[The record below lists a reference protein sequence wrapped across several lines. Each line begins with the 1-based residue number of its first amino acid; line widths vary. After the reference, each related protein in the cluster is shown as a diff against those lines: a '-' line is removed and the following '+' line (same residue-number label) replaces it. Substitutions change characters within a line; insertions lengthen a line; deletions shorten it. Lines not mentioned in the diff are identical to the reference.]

1 MLFAKVELGMKMAS
15 LILLSIISPF
25 GAALGLVVFRILQ
38 VRFGWTS
45 KTMVLITLTGMMFI
59 PLWGMLGFTGIVG
72 FIYPVEIF
80 VVTVYYGFFNGVIQ
94 SASRTC
100 FCDIIPP
107 GQESEFF
114 GLYEITDKGSRC
126 VERVKSRERVSEASQ
141 QLKHYFCFEPQ
152 IFLTTLTPP
161 SRSWMGPLICGVLYE
176 ITGTMRTAF
185 FYIFGVCATG
195 LVMVYVTDFGEG
207 ADACRRKEIQVRME
221 AVRNKMG
228 VSKIQIQ
235 MNAKKFLGVK
245 SGFSSASSVASRAS
259 NAGSVAES
267 TAEASSY
274 EAPDNERSRKASI
287 LEIDSKDLK
296 HDDVVDE
303 TVENLIHRASILE
316 TGENVD
322 THMPTRKSSMFS
334 LNSRT
339 SGSIS
344 MHHPSGDRS
353 VREQKSKGSMRKTSM
368 MVIGELTG
376 NDTGAA
382 AIKVAPA

>member
-1 MLFAKVELGMKMAS
+1 
-15 LILLSIISPF
+15 
-25 GAALGLVVFRILQ
+25 
-38 VRFGWTS
+38 
-45 KTMVLITLTGMMFI
+45 
-59 PLWGMLGFTGIVG
+59 
-72 FIYPVEIF
+72 
-80 VVTVYYGFFNGVIQ
+80 
-94 SASRTC
+94 
-100 FCDIIPP
+100 
-107 GQESEFF
+107 
-114 GLYEITDKGSRC
+114 
-126 VERVKSRERVSEASQ
+126 
-141 QLKHYFCFEPQ
+141 
-152 IFLTTLTPP
+152 
-161 SRSWMGPLICGVLYE
+161 MGPLICGVLYE

-334 LNSRT
+334 LNSRS